1 MERIMMDNVLL
12 RNRYVIKIGSM
23 NARIDLTNQELN
35 RVYLLLEKLDAT
47 NKDSTNISMLD
58 EGGNTIYKNDIH
70 RAEP

>member
-1 MERIMMDNVLL
+1 MDNVLL
-12 RNRYVIKIGSM
+12 RNRYVIHIGEM
-23 NARIDLTNQELN
+23 KARIDLTNQELN

-47 NKDSTNISMLD
+47 SKDNINISMHD